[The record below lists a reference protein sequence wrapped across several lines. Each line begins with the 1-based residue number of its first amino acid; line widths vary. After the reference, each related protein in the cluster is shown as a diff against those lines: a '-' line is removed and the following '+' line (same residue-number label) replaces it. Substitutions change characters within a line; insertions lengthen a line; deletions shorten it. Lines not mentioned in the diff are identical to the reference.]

1 MPALGPRGKSQGPT
15 GANQVLLPQLLF
27 RLPDVSDLPIEKSN
41 PGSYCLTSS

>member
-27 RLPDVSDLPIEKSN
+27 TLPMCQTRRFKNLN
-41 PGSYCLTSS
+41 PVAIV